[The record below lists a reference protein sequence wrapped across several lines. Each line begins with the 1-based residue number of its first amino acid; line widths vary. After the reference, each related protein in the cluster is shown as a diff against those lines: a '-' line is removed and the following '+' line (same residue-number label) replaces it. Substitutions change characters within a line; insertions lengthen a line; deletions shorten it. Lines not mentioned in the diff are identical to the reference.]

1 MNAMKELFSRLKHRP
16 LVFAEMTLASLLA
29 SILGLASSLFVIQVL
44 NRYVTHGVDATL
56 TTLAIGT
63 IIAIFFEFG
72 YRQVRL
78 KLAAIVNAP
87 FNEALSNSSFSLLTG
102 AKSSAVESLA
112 FGLRQQIISA
122 ADTIQNA
129 YSAPNV
135 AAIFDVPFALI
146 FVGVLFLL
154 SPPIAIIVLIFLISI
169 FLIALLTLASLRQPI
184 SDLTIIGSKRN
195 ALISSAIDAADTV
208 RAFNA
213 QSYIRKQWRSE
224 TGLFQ
229 RLLRIVSA
237 RQGLLGSIGA
247 GAQAL
252 MSVAVITLGAV
263 LVVKGQMDV
272 GGMIGANILASRAL
286 GPILKLAQ
294 MSEALAKARQ
304 AKILLQE
311 FSKIP
316 MERID
321 GTALGKYSGQLE
333 FQDLAFTHPGQR
345 ASLFESLSLK
355 LEPGSLLPFSGA
367 NGAGKTT
374 LARIIVGLLEPT
386 RGKILIDGV
395 DLAQVAPEWWRK
407 QIIYLPQ
414 EPTFLRAS
422 IRENLQTTGTSLDDK
437 TLNELARVAGLKT
450 FIDQSPD
457 GFDTQIK
464 NNGAN
469 LSLGIR
475 RRIALAR
482 ALASDG
488 MLVVIDDPT
497 EGLDAEGAKVVWNAL
512 KSLSKRKRTVI
523 VFSHDANILSAAPYH
538 INLNSKPI
546 PKLVKKEP
554 ATLDKMNAP
563 HNEKTVQ
570 KKKSIT
576 EAE

>member
-1 MNAMKELFSRLKHRP
+1 MKELFVRLKCRP
-16 LVFAEMTLASLLA
+16 LILAEMTLASLLA

-102 AKSSAVESLA
+102 AKSSALESLA
-112 FGLRQQIISA
+112 HELRQQIISA

-169 FLIALLTLASLRQPI
+169 FLIALLTLTSLRQPI
-184 SDLTIIGSKRN
+184 SDVTITGSKRN
-195 ALISSAIDAADTV
+195 ALINSAIDAADTV
-208 RAFNA
+208 RAFNSKA
-213 QSYIRKQWRSE
+213 YIRAQWRKE
-224 TGLFQ
+224 TGVFQ
-229 RLLRIVSA
+229 RLLRTVSA

-247 GAQAL
+247 SAQAL

-294 MSEALAKARQ
+294 MSESFAKARQ

-321 GTALGKYSGQLE
+321 GTALGKFSGRLE
-333 FQDLAFTHPGQR
+333 LQDIAFTHPGQR
-345 ASLFESLSLK
+345 APLFESLSLK

-395 DLAQVAPEWWRK
+395 DMAQVAPEWWRK

-422 IRENLQTTGTSLDDK
+422 IRQNLQTTSISLDDK
-437 TLNELARVAGLKT
+437 KLNELAHIAGLRT

-497 EGLDAEGAKVVWNAL
+497 EGLDEEGARVVWNAL

-523 VFSHDANILSAAPYH
+523 VFSHDAKILSAAPYY
-538 INLNSKPI
+538 INLNTKPV
-546 PKLVKKEP
+546 PKLEQKKPTAMDTKGASPTE
-554 ATLDKMNAP
+554 T
-563 HNEKTVQ
+563 TVQ
-570 KKKSIT
+570 KTKSIAKT
-576 EAE
+576 DP

>member
-1 MNAMKELFSRLKHRP
+1 MTELFSRLKTRP
-16 LVFAEMTLASLLA
+16 IIFSEMILASLLA
-29 SILGLASSLFVIQVL
+29 SVLGLASSLFVIQVL

-78 KLAAIVNAP
+78 KLAAIVNSP
-87 FNEALSNSSFSLLTG
+87 FNEALTNSSFLLLTG
-102 AKSSAVESLA
+102 SKLASLESISY
-112 FGLRQQIISA
+112 GLRQQVVSA
-122 ADTIQNA
+122 ADTIQSA

-154 SPPIAIIVLIFLISI
+154 SPPIAIIVLIFLVLI

-184 SDLTIIGSKRN
+184 GEVTKVNGKRN
-195 ALISSAIDAADTV
+195 SLISSAIESADTV

-213 QSYIRKQWRSE
+213 QGFIRDQWRSE
-224 TGLFQ
+224 SGIFQ
-229 RLLRIVSA
+229 RLIRIVAA

-247 GAQAL
+247 SAQAL
-252 MSVAVITLGAV
+252 MSVVVITLGAI

-294 MSEALAKARQ
+294 MGESLAKARQ
-304 AKILLQE
+304 AKALLQE

-316 MERID
+316 LERIE
-321 GTALGKYSGQLE
+321 GSALGKFSGRLE
-333 FQDLAFTHPGQR
+333 FQDIAFSYPGQR
-345 ASLFESLSLK
+345 APLFESLSLK

-395 DLAQVAPEWWRK
+395 DLEQVAPEWWRK

-414 EPTFLRAS
+414 EPGFLRAS
-422 IRENLQTTGTSLDDK
+422 IRENIQTIGTRLDDAK
-437 TLNELARVAGLKT
+437 LNELARASGLKT

-457 GFDTQIK
+457 GFDTQIN

-497 EGLDAEGAKVVWNAL
+497 EGLDEEGSKVVWEAL
-512 KSLSKRKRTVI
+512 KNLSKRGRTVI
-523 VFSHDANILSAAPYH
+523 VFSHDAKILSAATYYM
-538 INLNSKPI
+538 NLNSKPI
-546 PKLVKKEP
+546 PKLVKKEVSVSENDST
-554 ATLDKMNAP
+554 AINMDNI
-563 HNEKTVQ
+563 EKEQINKETG
-570 KKKSIT
+570 S
-576 EAE
+576 